1 MDWLNSNSGAITG
14 IATVVLVVITGY
26 YVYLT
31 WRLLKASHTPE
42 IAIFLRPHEVHIKCL
57 MLCIENVGTGPAR
70 GLRFQTDF
78 SFKPDGKTPL
88 EEISFLKNGITY
100 FGRGQ
105 KIEHFLVS
113 VVEKLDDLKR
123 SPLEITVTYRDSTNH
138 KYEDS
143 FHLDFGEL
151 EGLSRIGEPPVS
163 KIAKSVEGIQKDLS
177 KLSRTLEKLGN
188 LGNPRR

>member
-1 MDWLNSNSGAITG
+1 MDWLNSNSGAITA

-42 IAIFLRPHEVHIKCL
+42 IAIFLHPHEVHIQCL
-57 MLCIENVGTGPAR
+57 MLCIENVGMGPAR

-78 SFKPDGKTPL
+78 SFKPDGETPL

-100 FGRGQ
+100 LGSGK

-113 VVEKLDDLKR
+113 VIGKLDNLKR
-123 SPLEITVTYRDSTNH
+123 SPLEITVTYRDLTNH

-151 EGLSRIGEPPVS
+151 EGLSRIGEPPLS
-163 KIAKSVEGIQKDLS
+163 KIAKSLEGIQKDLS

-188 LGNPRR
+188 LRDPRR